1 MLEIKSLKK
10 NFVSKNKQGKNI
22 EKTAVKDLNLT
33 IDEGEIFGLLGPNG
47 AGKTTTIRM
56 LTMLTKPTAG
66 EILYKG
72 KDIFSDELNVKKYI
86 GVVPQHINFDQDL
99 TVWEN
104 MELHGRL
111 HHIPKSQRHAR
122 IEELLNYVE
131 LQDRVNDK
139 VKSLSGGMKRR
150 LLIVRALMHNPKIL
164 FLDEPTVALDPQVRR
179 RIWDLIRRL
188 PKDGVTVVLTTHY
201 IEEAQEMADRIG
213 FINKG
218 SLQLVETKDK
228 LMRRLGGKTLLLNL
242 AEQLVALPAS
252 LAGLGLQA
260 AADGMS
266 LLYPLANREQDH
278 DLSALLAA
286 VGQAGLRITDIHTR
300 ERSLEDIYV
309 EFVGAQ
315 S

>member
-1 MLEIKSLKK
+1 MLRIDNLVKK
-10 NFVSKNKQGKNI
+10 FVSKNKQGKNI
-22 EKTAVKDLNLT
+22 EKTAVDDLSLE
-33 IDEGEIFGLLGPNG
+33 IKEGEIFGLLGPNG

-56 LTMLTKPTAG
+56 LTMLTKPSSG
-66 EILYKG
+66 NISYNNVN
-72 KDIFSDELNVKKYI
+72 IFSDELLIKKYI

-111 HHIPKSQRHAR
+111 HHIPKKERHQK
-122 IEELLNYVE
+122 IEELLKYVE
-131 LQDRVNDK
+131 LQERVNDK

-201 IEEAQEMADRIG
+201 IEEAENLCNRVAIL
-213 FINKG
+213 NKG
-218 SLQLVETKDK
+218 KLIKLDTPKALCEQIGSYVVEWDSEDSREYKFFNSRK
-228 LMRRLGGKTLLLNL
+228 ECAVFAETLETSTTIRHSN
-242 AEQLVALPAS
+242 
-252 LAGLGLQA
+252 
-260 AADGMS
+260 
-266 LLYPLANREQDH
+266 
-278 DLSALLAA
+278 
-286 VGQAGLRITDIHTR
+286 
-300 ERSLEDIYV
+300 LEDVFV
-309 EFVGAQ
+309 ELTGRKV

>member
-56 LTMLTKPTAG
+56 LTMLTKPTVG

-111 HHIPKSQRHAR
+111 HHIPKSERYAR

-201 IEEAQEMADRIG
+201 IEEAENLCNRVAIL
-213 FINKG
+213 NKG
-218 SLQLVETKDK
+218 SLIKLDTPKALCEQIGKYVVEWDSEESREYKFFNSRKECADFA
-228 LMRRLGGKTLLLNL
+228 GTLDVVTTIRHSN
-242 AEQLVALPAS
+242 
-252 LAGLGLQA
+252 
-260 AADGMS
+260 
-266 LLYPLANREQDH
+266 
-278 DLSALLAA
+278 
-286 VGQAGLRITDIHTR
+286 
-300 ERSLEDIYV
+300 LEDVFV
-309 EFVGAQ
+309 ELTGRTV

>member
-72 KDIFSDELNVKKYI
+72 KDIFNDELNVKKYI

-201 IEEAQEMADRIG
+201 IEEAENLCNRVAIL
-213 FINKG
+213 NKG
-218 SLQLVETKDK
+218 SLIKLDTPKALCEQIGKYVVEWDSEESREYKFFNSRKECADFAGTLDVETTI
-228 LMRRLGGKTLLLNL
+228 RHSN
-242 AEQLVALPAS
+242 
-252 LAGLGLQA
+252 
-260 AADGMS
+260 
-266 LLYPLANREQDH
+266 
-278 DLSALLAA
+278 
-286 VGQAGLRITDIHTR
+286 
-300 ERSLEDIYV
+300 LEDVFV
-309 EFVGAQ
+309 ELTGRTV

>member
-179 RIWDLIRRL
+179 RLWDLIRRL

-201 IEEAQEMADRIG
+201 IEEAENLCNRVAIL
-213 FINKG
+213 NKG
-218 SLQLVETKDK
+218 SLIKLDTPKALCEQIGKYVVEWDSEEYREYKFFNSRKECTDFA
-228 LMRRLGGKTLLLNL
+228 GTLD
-242 AEQLVALPAS
+242 VATTIRHS
-252 LAGLGLQA
+252 
-260 AADGMS
+260 
-266 LLYPLANREQDH
+266 N
-278 DLSALLAA
+278 
-286 VGQAGLRITDIHTR
+286 
-300 ERSLEDIYV
+300 LEDVFV
-309 EFVGAQ
+309 ELTGRTV

>member
-111 HHIPKSQRHAR
+111 HHIPKSERHAR

-201 IEEAQEMADRIG
+201 IEEAESLCNRVAIL
-213 FINKG
+213 NKG
-218 SLQLVETKDK
+218 SLIKLDTPKALCEQIGKYVVEWDSEESREYKFFNSRKECADFA
-228 LMRRLGGKTLLLNL
+228 GTLDVVTTIRHSN
-242 AEQLVALPAS
+242 
-252 LAGLGLQA
+252 
-260 AADGMS
+260 
-266 LLYPLANREQDH
+266 
-278 DLSALLAA
+278 
-286 VGQAGLRITDIHTR
+286 
-300 ERSLEDIYV
+300 LEDVFV
-309 EFVGAQ
+309 ELTGRTV

>member
-201 IEEAQEMADRIG
+201 IEEAENLCNRVAIL
-213 FINKG
+213 NKG
-218 SLQLVETKDK
+218 SLIKLDTPKALCEQIGKYVVEWDSEESREYKFFNSRKECEDFA
-228 LMRRLGGKTLLLNL
+228 GTLD
-242 AEQLVALPAS
+242 VATTIRHS
-252 LAGLGLQA
+252 
-260 AADGMS
+260 
-266 LLYPLANREQDH
+266 N
-278 DLSALLAA
+278 
-286 VGQAGLRITDIHTR
+286 
-300 ERSLEDIYV
+300 LEDVFV
-309 EFVGAQ
+309 ELTGRTV

>member
-72 KDIFSDELNVKKYI
+72 KDIFNDELNVKKYI

-201 IEEAQEMADRIG
+201 IEEAENLCNRVAIL
-213 FINKG
+213 NKG
-218 SLQLVETKDK
+218 SLIKLDTPKALCEQIGKYVVEWDSEESREYKFFNSRKECADFAE
-228 LMRRLGGKTLLLNL
+228 TLD
-242 AEQLVALPAS
+242 VATTIRHS
-252 LAGLGLQA
+252 
-260 AADGMS
+260 
-266 LLYPLANREQDH
+266 N
-278 DLSALLAA
+278 
-286 VGQAGLRITDIHTR
+286 
-300 ERSLEDIYV
+300 LEDVFV
-309 EFVGAQ
+309 ELTGRTV

>member
-111 HHIPKSQRHAR
+111 HHIPKSERHAR

-201 IEEAQEMADRIG
+201 IEEAENLCNRVAIL
-213 FINKG
+213 NKG
-218 SLQLVETKDK
+218 SLIKLDTPKALCEQIGKYVVEWDSEESREYKFFNSRKECADFA
-228 LMRRLGGKTLLLNL
+228 GNL
-242 AEQLVALPAS
+242 DVATTIRHS
-252 LAGLGLQA
+252 
-260 AADGMS
+260 
-266 LLYPLANREQDH
+266 N
-278 DLSALLAA
+278 
-286 VGQAGLRITDIHTR
+286 
-300 ERSLEDIYV
+300 LEDVFV
-309 EFVGAQ
+309 ELTGRTV

>member
-22 EKTAVKDLNLT
+22 EKTAVRDLNLT

-111 HHIPKSQRHAR
+111 HHIPKSERHAR

-201 IEEAQEMADRIG
+201 IEEAENLCNRVAIL
-213 FINKG
+213 NKG
-218 SLQLVETKDK
+218 SLIKLDTPKALCEQIGKYVVEWYVWF
-228 LMRRLGGKTLLLNL
+228 RLISPVHGMNYAIRPMHLSYRPVRPGSHLYS
-242 AEQLVALPAS
+242 LPE
-252 LAGLGLQA
+252 
-260 AADGMS
+260 M
-266 LLYPLANREQDH
+266 
-278 DLSALLAA
+278 
-286 VGQAGLRITDIHTR
+286 V
-300 ERSLEDIYV
+300 
-309 EFVGAQ
+309 
-315 S
+315 

>member
-72 KDIFSDELNVKKYI
+72 KDIFNDELNVKKYI

-111 HHIPKSQRHAR
+111 HHIPKSERHAR

-201 IEEAQEMADRIG
+201 IEEAENLCNRVAIL
-213 FINKG
+213 NKG
-218 SLQLVETKDK
+218 SLIKLDTPKALCEQIGKYVVEWDSEESREYKFFNSRKECADFAE
-228 LMRRLGGKTLLLNL
+228 TLD
-242 AEQLVALPAS
+242 VATTIRHS
-252 LAGLGLQA
+252 
-260 AADGMS
+260 
-266 LLYPLANREQDH
+266 N
-278 DLSALLAA
+278 
-286 VGQAGLRITDIHTR
+286 
-300 ERSLEDIYV
+300 LEDVFV
-309 EFVGAQ
+309 ELTGRTV